1 MRTNIVLDEAL
12 IEKAQKLTGIKTK
25 RAVVDEALR
34 MLIQLYE
41 QAEVRALRGSCVGK
55 ATSTR
60 RALHAYQSSRH
71 ADGRFD
77 CMDRLLQRCS

>member
-12 IEKAQKLTGIKTK
+12 IEKAQELTGIKTK

-41 QAEVRALRGSCVGK
+41 QAEVRALRGQLRWDGDIDAARLARLPEPPSC
-55 ATSTR
+55 
-60 RALHAYQSSRH
+60 
-71 ADGRFD
+71 
-77 CMDRLLQRCS
+77 